1 MASHPTLEKSLS
13 YEDFLEQADEDIRS
27 EWVNGKVEVM
37 SPASRFHQF
46 LARFLTNIL
55 QYYVEVKDLG
65 EIIPAPFQMKIV
77 TGREPDILFVAKENL
92 GNLKDTYLEGPADL
106 AIEILSPESR
116 VRDRGTKFYEYE
128 QAGVKE
134 FWLLDH
140 SRQQSE
146 FYQLE
151 GGIYKP
157 VLPTDGV
164 YTSKVIAGLW
174 LQVAWLWQVSL
185 PKTRE
190 IVKVWNL
197 L

>member
-1 MASHPTLEKSLS
+1 MAGNTLEKTLTYS
-13 YEDFLEQADEDIRS
+13 EFLEQADEDIRA
-27 EWVNGKVEVM
+27 EWVNGTVESM

-55 QYYVEVKDLG
+55 QYYVEVKNLG
-65 EIIPAPFQMKIV
+65 EIIPAPFQMKII

-92 GNLKDTYLEGPADL
+92 SRLQDTYLDGPADL

-140 SRQQSE
+140 ARQQSE
-146 FYQLE
+146 FYWLE
-151 GGIYKP
+151 DGIYKP

-164 YTSKVIAGLW
+164 YTSKVIEGLW
-174 LQVAWLWQVSL
+174 LKVEWLWQVPL

-190 IVKVWNL
+190 VVKAWEL
-197 L
+197 T